1 MHILILSNC
10 QSHIQAEAGDKI
22 AEEETGG
29 GRGRMA
35 VGEGGTIE
43 VETLGW
49 TVGTHHNGKKTAL
62 STWHVH
68 RVLVLNGYPIWAV
81 LIRGYGT
88 RPTCPRTV
96 HDGILGGGT

>member
-43 VETLGW
+43 VETGVDSGDPSQWEKDCPFNLACAQGSGAQWLPHLG
-49 TVGTHHNGKKTAL
+49 
-62 STWHVH
+62 STNQGVWHKAH
-68 RVLVLNGYPIWAV
+68 LPQ
-81 LIRGYGT
+81 
-88 RPTCPRTV
+88 
-96 HDGILGGGT
+96 DSS